1 MKLGGDKGHGVFK
14 LTIQLVNVATPNSR
28 ACAGVFRVGSLRFEV
43 LEPPRTTAKAP
54 YTPLE
59 AGSFTTW
66 PRALVEC

>member
-43 LEPPRTTAKAP
+43 LNHPELLQKHPTHLANSVMVWLVKA
-54 YTPLE
+54 
-59 AGSFTTW
+59 
-66 PRALVEC
+66 R

>member
-54 YTPLE
+54 YTP
-59 AGSFTTW
+59 
-66 PRALVEC
+66 C